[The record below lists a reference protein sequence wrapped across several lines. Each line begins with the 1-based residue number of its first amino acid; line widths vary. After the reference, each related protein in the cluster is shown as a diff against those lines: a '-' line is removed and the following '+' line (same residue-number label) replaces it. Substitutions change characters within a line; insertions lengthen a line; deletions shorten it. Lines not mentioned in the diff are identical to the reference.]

1 VACAIGDLLI
11 LYEGSTMTIK
21 ESPEKDQ
28 DTSVRLRAN
37 GTDSANRLKLNSA
50 QPKAANEAQG
60 SDPYNTSGS
69 FDRKKH
75 WERVG
80 KR

>member
-1 VACAIGDLLI
+1 MAN
-11 LYEGSTMTIK
+11 K
-21 ESPEKDQ
+21 EKPANDR
-28 DTSVRLRAN
+28 DTKFHLGVSELAESQSRREQPA
-37 GTDSANRLKLNSA
+37 GGLKLDDA
-50 QPKAANEAQG
+50 QPKPAKEAHG
-60 SDPYNTSGS
+60 FDPYNSGS

>member
-1 VACAIGDLLI
+1 
-11 LYEGSTMTIK
+11 MTIK
-21 ESPEKDQ
+21 ESPEKDR
-28 DTSVRLRAN
+28 DISVRLREN
-37 GTDSANRLKLNSA
+37 GSDSANRLKLDNA
-50 QPKAANEAQG
+50 QSKAANEARG

>member
-1 VACAIGDLLI
+1 MANKERPENDRDPNLRLPASERPANKLTVAVAP
-11 LYEGSTMTIK
+11 S
-21 ESPEKDQ
+21 
-28 DTSVRLRAN
+28 
-37 GTDSANRLKLNSA
+37 
-50 QPKAANEAQG
+50 KAVVEERG
-60 SDPYNTSGS
+60 GDPYNTSGS

>member
-1 VACAIGDLLI
+1 MANMERPANDRDPKGRPRARESDSR
-11 LYEGSTMTIK
+11 STN
-21 ESPEKDQ
+21 
-28 DTSVRLRAN
+28 VRSAN
-37 GTDSANRLKLNSA
+37 GIKLDDA
-50 QPKAANEAQG
+50 QPSSANEARG
-60 SDPYNTSGS
+60 VDPYNTSGS

>member
-1 VACAIGDLLI
+1 MANMERPANGRDPKI
-11 LYEGSTMTIK
+11 
-21 ESPEKDQ
+21 
-28 DTSVRLRAN
+28 RLRASDSDSRSTNDRPAN
-37 GTDSANRLKLNSA
+37 GLKLNDA
-50 QPKAANEAQG
+50 PENAANEARG